1 VARRPDTSPQTLAV
15 FRAFLGG
22 SWRYGYDLSRETG
35 IRSGTLYPILMR
47 LSGRGLLESR
57 WEETVTGRRR
67 RCHRLTGEGITY
79 AEARLAQSPSTQSR
93 PGSATAAAAARA

>member
-15 FRAFLGG
+15 FRAFVGG
-22 SWRYGYDLSRETG
+22 GWRYGYDLSRETG

-57 WEETVTGRRR
+57 WEETASGRRR
-67 RCHRLTGEGITY
+67 RSHRLTGEGIAY
-79 AEARLAQSPSTQSR
+79 AEARLAEGRSA
-93 PGSATAAAAARA
+93 SATAVAVRA

>member
-1 VARRPDTSPQTLAV
+1 MARRPDTSPQTLAV
-15 FRAFLGG
+15 FRAFVGG

-57 WEETVTGRRR
+57 WEETASGRRR
-67 RCHRLTGEGITY
+67 RSHRLTGEGIAY
-79 AEARLAQSPSTQSR
+79 AESRLADAR
-93 PGSATAAAAARA
+93 PGSATVVAARP

>member
-1 VARRPDTSPQTLAV
+1 MARRPDTSPQTLAV
-15 FRAFLGG
+15 FRAFVGG

-57 WEETVTGRRR
+57 WEESAGGRRR
-67 RCHRLTGEGITY
+67 RSHRLTGAGIAY
-79 AEARLAQSPSTQSR
+79 AEARLAEAR
-93 PGSATAAAAARA
+93 PGSATAVAVRA